1 MSNIRIIIFFIFALN
16 TFIKSSADACESTT
30 SPDSKQVCYD
40 KLTDDEK
47 DMYKCCYRTKTNS
60 AGTVSYDWDL
70 LDEDDYNYI
79 DGYIQEVKEDDSSI
93 NKLQVE
99 CDQSL
104 SHQLCLNLFLLL
116 IVLFCF

>member
-1 MSNIRIIIFFIFALN
+1 MSNIKIIIFFIFALN
-16 TFIKSSADACESTT
+16 TFIKSSTT
-30 SPDSKQVCYD
+30 DCINTVNPDTKNVCYD
-40 KLTDDEK
+40 MLTDDEK
-47 DMYKCCYRTKTNS
+47 EMYKCCYRTKTNS
-60 AGTVSYDWDL
+60 AGTVSYDCDL
-70 LDEDDYNYI
+70 LVEDEYNYI